1 MVQTSKFSRSATDPI
16 YIPCLVKPL
25 MLSAFF
31 KNLQSAAAIY
41 KNLDNN
47 LDPG

>member
-25 MLSAFF
+25 MLSAFL